1 MKIKKQVEFND
12 IISDIL
18 KNEEI
23 IGLRYEYHH
32 GISRLD
38 HSLNVA
44 RLTFNMCKLFK
55 IEKIEEV
62 TRAALLHDF
71 YKTGEYSSFRGHPT
85 TAVNNAKRVFNVND
99 MQADI
104 IYNHMFPATLRLPKY
119 KETWIVTTA
128 DKLVAINE
136 CTRYKLPIQ
145 IGTVFLFIFNFMM
158 RFIMS
163 LAL

>member
-55 IEKIEEV
+55 IEKIEELQE
-62 TRAALLHDF
+62 LLYFMNF
-71 YKTGEYSSFRGHPT
+71 YKTGEDSSFRGHPT

-104 IYNHMFPATLRLPKY
+104 IYNHMFPATLRVPKY

-145 IGTVFLFIFNFMM
+145 IGTVFLFLFNFMM
-158 RFIMS
+158 IQR
-163 LAL
+163 

>member
-18 KNEEI
+18 KNEKI

-71 YKTGEYSSFRGHPT
+71 YKTGEDSSFRGHPT

-104 IYNHMFPATLRLPKY
+104 I
-119 KETWIVTTA
+119 
-128 DKLVAINE
+128 
-136 CTRYKLPIQ
+136 
-145 IGTVFLFIFNFMM
+145 
-158 RFIMS
+158 
-163 LAL
+163 

>member
-23 IGLRYEYHH
+23 IDLRYEYHH

-38 HSLNVA
+38 HSLSVA
-44 RLTFNMCKLFK
+44 KLTFNMCKLFK
-55 IEKIEEV
+55 VKKYEEV

-71 YKTGEYSSFRGHPT
+71 YRTGEDSSFRGHPT
-85 TAVNNAKRVFNVND
+85 TAVNNAKRVFNIND

-104 IYNHMFPATLRLPKY
+104 IYNHMFPATFRLPKY
-119 KETWIVTTA
+119 KESWIVTTA
-128 DKLVAINE
+128 DKLMAIKE
-136 CTRYKLPIQ
+136 CTRYKLPMQ
-145 IGTVFLFIFNFMM
+145 IGAMFIFFLNFMIIQ
-158 RFIMS
+158 R
-163 LAL
+163 

>member
-71 YKTGEYSSFRGHPT
+71 YKTGEDSSFRRHPT

-104 IYNHMFPATLRLPKY
+104 IYNHMFPATLRIPKY

-145 IGTVFLFIFNFMM
+145 IGTVFLFLFNFMM
-158 RFIMS
+158 IQR
-163 LAL
+163 

>member
-71 YKTGEYSSFRGHPT
+71 YKTGEDSSFRGHPT

-104 IYNHMFPATLRLPKY
+104 IYNHMFPATLRVPKY
-119 KETWIVTTA
+119 KETWIVTAA

-145 IGTVFLFIFNFMM
+145 IGTVFLFLFNFMM
-158 RFIMS
+158 IQR
-163 LAL
+163 

>member
-71 YKTGEYSSFRGHPT
+71 YKTGEDSSFRGHPT

-104 IYNHMFPATLRLPKY
+104 IYNHMFPATLRVPKY
-119 KETWIVTTA
+119 KETW
-128 DKLVAINE
+128 LLQLLIN
-136 CTRYKLPIQ
+136 L
-145 IGTVFLFIFNFMM
+145 
-158 RFIMS
+158 
-163 LAL
+163 

>member
-71 YKTGEYSSFRGHPT
+71 YKIGEDSSFRGHPT

-104 IYNHMFPATLRLPKY
+104 IYNHMFPATLRVPNY

-158 RFIMS
+158 IQR
-163 LAL
+163 

>member
-1 MKIKKQVEFND
+1 MKIKKQVEFNN

-71 YKTGEYSSFRGHPT
+71 YKTGEDSSFRGHPI

-104 IYNHMFPATLRLPKY
+104 IYNHMFPATLRVPKY

-145 IGTVFLFIFNFMM
+145 IGTVFLFLFNFMM
-158 RFIMS
+158 IQR
-163 LAL
+163 

>member
-1 MKIKKQVEFND
+1 MKIKKQVEFNNL
-12 IISDIL
+12 ISDIL

-44 RLTFNMCKLFK
+44 KLTFNMCKLFK

-71 YKTGEYSSFRGHPT
+71 YKIGEDSSFRGHPT

-104 IYNHMFPATLRLPKY
+104 IYNHMFPATLRVPKY

-158 RFIMS
+158 IQR
-163 LAL
+163 

>member
-71 YKTGEYSSFRGHPT
+71 YKTGEDSSFRGHST

-158 RFIMS
+158 IQR
-163 LAL
+163 

>member
-71 YKTGEYSSFRGHPT
+71 YMIGEDSSFRGHPT

-104 IYNHMFPATLRLPKY
+104 IYNHMFPATLRVPNY

-158 RFIMS
+158 IQR
-163 LAL
+163 

>member
-71 YKTGEYSSFRGHPT
+71 YKIGEDSSFRGHPT

-104 IYNHMFPATLRLPKY
+104 IYNHMFPATLRVPKY

-158 RFIMS
+158 IQR
-163 LAL
+163 